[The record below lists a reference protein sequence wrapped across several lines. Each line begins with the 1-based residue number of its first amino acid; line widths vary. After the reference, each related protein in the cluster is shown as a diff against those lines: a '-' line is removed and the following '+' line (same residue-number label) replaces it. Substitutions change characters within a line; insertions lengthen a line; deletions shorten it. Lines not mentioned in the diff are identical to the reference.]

1 MTVNLLSRMK
11 GNGHPK
17 STCEEAIGQVLS
29 STSLLKKSVA
39 VCSVFPSAASHAG
52 KATQTPS
59 SRSERKIP
67 AERVRATR
75 TQQSR
80 TVRSGPGRRLAQ
92 RIVPSPSSAPTKPT
106 QANKTGP
113 AANERVHSSYLSKAS
128 KQSNQGF
135 ETPTRS
141 SSPSARD
148 PWFGSRRREEV
159 RALRSIA
166 RNPLTPAPRPRPSP
180 KSISIPC
187 SGVAGGARSRLQ

>member
-39 VCSVFPSAASHAG
+39 VCSVFPPAASHAG

-75 TQQSR
+75 TQQLR

-92 RIVPSPSSAPTKPT
+92 RSFLRRRPRRPNRRRPIRRGPRPTSEFIRHTSARLRNRAT
-106 QANKTGP
+106 
-113 AANERVHSSYLSKAS
+113 RAS
-128 KQSNQGF
+128 KRPLARRLHPLGTRGLVLGDEKRCVRSDRSR
-135 ETPTRS
+135 ETP
-141 SSPSARD
+141 
-148 PWFGSRRREEV
+148 
-159 RALRSIA
+159 
-166 RNPLTPAPRPRPSP
+166 
-180 KSISIPC
+180 
-187 SGVAGGARSRLQ
+187 